1 MASLAFWYY
10 HFFARNETFSSKYVY
25 MFLKLPANILTYFQ
39 QFETLIKWIPCKY
52 IFMQIEMK

>member
-10 HFFARNETFSSKYVY
+10 QFLPVMKHFLQKYVY